1 MTTNRVKLSTATYK
15 ELFTAIRSITHDL
28 KHSTVKDQNRRSVPI
43 MNLVQMAELYVAQS
57 SDNVRPT
64 PQGDWSLKRMSG
76 EDFLQTRSTWER
88 LGILRNHL
96 PNLVQYDA
104 NGKECEAYM
113 TMTCLEIDPTS
124 Q

>member
-28 KHSTVKDQNRRSVPI
+28 KHSVVKDQHRKSVPI

-64 PQGDWSLKRMSG
+64 SQGDWSLKRMAA

-113 TMTCLEIDPTS
+113 TIR